1 MCLYSYHAYFILS
14 DKSCYRKKWKTEPL
28 KSTYWLGNSV
38 LDSRWLNHLKWL
50 MPDAMGGSSFFLL
63 SGGGFGLFFAS
74 QHLAQTQ
81 CKNCDLSKVTNI
93 NVQGHFWLA
102 QSQQNDHFKNIYISQ
117 VMEKLETSNLVI
129 R

>member
-1 MCLYSYHAYFILS
+1 
-14 DKSCYRKKWKTEPL
+14 
-28 KSTYWLGNSV
+28 
-38 LDSRWLNHLKWL
+38 
-50 MPDAMGGSSFFLL
+50 MPDAMGGSSIFLS

-81 CKNCDLSKVTNI
+81 YKNCDLSKVTNI
-93 NVQGHFWLA
+93 SVQGHFWLA
-102 QSQQNDHFKNIYISQ
+102 QSQQNYYQLWTTQSQQNDHFKNIYISQ